1 MNGGREGMLGS
12 LVGETPVERDGTRQ
26 RPMTLQDDRAATFRR
41 LVDRGLDDAYRL
53 ATIVLGDRTDAED
66 AVHDAVVA
74 AWRSF
79 DGLRDPGRF
88 DAWFRRILV
97 NVCRDRLRSRAR
109 RRVVDLDRELVEAEH
124 PRLGDAAETIAVRD
138 AVDRALDALGPDERL
153 IVVLRYH
160 ADMTVPAIAAATG
173 IPEGTV
179 KSRLFNAHRRL
190 RAALGEADR

>member
-1 MNGGREGMLGS
+1 
-12 LVGETPVERDGTRQ
+12 
-26 RPMTLQDDRAATFRR
+26 MTIANDRAATFRR

-53 ATIVLGDRTDAED
+53 AALILGDRVEAED

-74 AWRSF
+74 AWRGF
-79 DGLRDPGRF
+79 GGLRQADRF

-97 NVCRDRLRSRAR
+97 NGCRDRLRSRAR
-109 RRVVDLDRELVEAEH
+109 RRVADLGRELLETEH
-124 PRLGDAAETIAVRD
+124 PRLADTAEAMATRD

-160 ADMTVPAIAAATG
+160 ADMTVPAIAVAAG

-179 KSRLFNAHRRL
+179 KSRLHHAHGRL
-190 RAALGEADR
+190 RSALEEPER